1 LLATVKVARN
11 RFSSGASL
19 FQKNRERKKKNYRAS
34 CAVGSP
40 FPFYTA
46 QPISLFNLRFRA
58 QRAVRPA
65 PVSHAAGD
73 SLHHSATSGIRRPAD
88 SQTPRHPPAPCL
100 YPPPLP
106 TWLRFSVV
114 SFAPCCGCA
123 GATVARC
130 RRCGRSRPSSP
141 PHAGPISSSS
151 VRTISVFS
159 VSIFSNNL
167 PALQ

>member
-1 LLATVKVARN
+1 MVKVART
-11 RFSSGASL
+11 RFSSRASL
-19 FQKNRERKKKNYRAS
+19 FQKNREKRKRLPS
-34 CAVGSP
+34 IMCP

-58 QRAVRPA
+58 QAPSARLARRRRQPA
-65 PVSHAAGD
+65 PLYDLRVP
-73 SLHHSATSGIRRPAD
+73 GICRPAD

-100 YPPPLP
+100 YPAPLP

-114 SFAPCCGCA
+114 SFTPCYGCA

-141 PHAGPISSSS
+141 LPAGPISSSS
-151 VRTISVFS
+151 VCSISVFS
-159 VSIFSNNL
+159 FSIFSNNR